1 MCEGD
6 VVSEIIALNHR
17 NTKKN
22 WERRGKWNSSWHLKC
37 LFIMLGVK
45 KKKMFF
51 VLLTGT
57 DISERFSFMFV
68 KSFIT
73 KWVSHDKEVCVAQTL
88 LCFICAGGLCQLYFQ
103 KQFFLHS
110 IIFYVLNTT
119 RVVMSI
125 LCEQSLLDKKRS
137 IGISKF
143 FSVKCPHWYICISV
157 ESRKIFPNT
166 LLSY

>member
-45 KKKMFF
+45 KKQMFF
-51 VLLTGT
+51 VLLTGA
-57 DISERFSFMFV
+57 DISERFSYMFV

-73 KWVSHDKEVCVAQTL
+73 KWVGHDKEVCVAQTL
-88 LCFICAGGLCQLYFQ
+88 LCLFVQEDCVNFTFL
-103 KQFFLHS
+103 KQFLLPP
-110 IIFYVLNTT
+110 ILFYVLHTT

-137 IGISKF
+137 IGPQW
-143 FSVKCPHWYICISV
+143 CICISV
-157 ESRKIFPNT
+157 ESIKSFPT
-166 LLSY
+166 LFCHTKLHLVV